1 MWDSTAFPGWFGGVV
16 SVLWLPTCERRRVC
30 SCRTGG
36 EECPGERSIPQQ
48 AFRLSLEMSGLKRAP
63 SDAEGGASVC
73 RGLSYTDLVFI
84 CSRTGFFKLTEH
96 GLEEI
101 SSCRQK
107 GFHPHSKDPPL
118 FTVSHPK
125 RQRGR

>member
-1 MWDSTAFPGWFGGVV
+1 MIQWLFCTGSGRIISDCPPMKGGQ
-16 SVLWLPTCERRRVC
+16 SAATDL
-30 SCRTGG
+30 
-36 EECPGERSIPQQ
+36 ERSMLQHVLYLVLETSRFKH
-48 AFRLSLEMSGLKRAP
+48 ALSNTEA
-63 SDAEGGASVC
+63 AASIC
-73 RGLSYTDLVFI
+73 RGLSCTEHVFI

-118 FTVSHPK
+118 FTVSHPTG
-125 RQRGR
+125 QLGLYVSLLEASQ